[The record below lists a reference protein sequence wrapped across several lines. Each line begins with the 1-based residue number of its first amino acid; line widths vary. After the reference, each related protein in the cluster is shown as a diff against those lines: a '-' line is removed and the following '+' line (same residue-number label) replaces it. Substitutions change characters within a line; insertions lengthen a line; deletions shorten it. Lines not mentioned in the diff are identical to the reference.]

1 MSAPRCGAAH
11 MLLNLE
17 IVVSDTIAEKAVKKR
32 KTRFSTKTIIASWGA
47 WQIRLA
53 LWGGALAVGLAA
65 TLFAKAADY
74 ANEVFHLVLAQGSWL
89 PFILTPAGLMLVSW
103 LTRNWFPGTQ
113 GSGIPQALA
122 ALEAHSRDGLR
133 TKMLSMRIAFG
144 KIFLTLLGLGVGA
157 SIGREGPTVHVGAS
171 IMYALGRRVRFSP
184 HYLEKALIL
193 AGGSAGIAAAF
204 NTPIAGIVFA
214 IEELSRSFEQKTNGI
229 VLTAVIFAGVT
240 AQAVLGNYNYF
251 GVSSASM
258 GDWHDWLAIPLGGV
272 VGGLLGGAF
281 SQILVSGSERL
292 APLRSRYP
300 MWIAA
305 ICGLSIAVIGFTSG
319 GLSYGTGYN
328 EAKDIIHHA
337 AGSEIGIGYPF
348 YKFFATVASYLSG
361 IPGGIFAPSLAAGA
375 GVGADMAHLFPQ
387 ISADVLIMLGMVGYF
402 TGVVQSPITGF
413 IIVME
418 MTDNHSLLLP
428 LMATSFLA
436 NGVSKLVC
444 KKPIYHA
451 LAAAFLPH
459 KKAA

>member
-1 MSAPRCGAAH
+1 M
-11 MLLNLE
+11 
-17 IVVSDTIAEKAVKKR
+17 
-32 KTRFSTKTIIASWGA
+32 
-47 WQIRLA
+47 
-53 LWGGALAVGLAA
+53 
-65 TLFAKAADY
+65 
-74 ANEVFHLVLAQGSWL
+74 
-89 PFILTPAGLMLVSW
+89 ILG
-103 LTRNWFPGTQ
+103 
-113 GSGIPQALA
+113 
-122 ALEAHSRDGLR
+122 
-133 TKMLSMRIAFG
+133 
-144 KIFLTLLGLGVGA
+144 
-157 SIGREGPTVHVGAS
+157 
-171 IMYALGRRVRFSP
+171 
-184 HYLEKALIL
+184 
-193 AGGSAGIAAAF
+193 GGSAGIAAAF

-251 GVSSASM
+251 GVSPASM

-272 VGGLLGGAF
+272 IGGLLGGTF
-281 SQILVSGSERL
+281 SQILISGSERL

-319 GLSYGTGYN
+319 GLTYGTGYN
-328 EAKDIIHHA
+328 EAKEIIHHA
-337 AGSEIGIGYPF
+337 GPEIGIGYPF

-436 NGVSKLVC
+436 NGFPSSFARNRFIMRLRLLFFPTKSQPRNPGY
-444 KKPIYHA
+444 KKRKRPTTTVG
-451 LAAAFLPH
+451 LFLLFGKPVYF
-459 KKAA
+459 KPATNA

>member
-1 MSAPRCGAAH
+1 MSAPHRGAA
-11 MLLNLE
+11 LIFLNPE
-17 IVVSDTIAEKAVKKR
+17 YAVNDTSVEKPNRKRRSRFGLKIA
-32 KTRFSTKTIIASWGA
+32 IASWNA
-47 WQIRLA
+47 WQIRIA

-65 TLFAKAADY
+65 TLFAKAADL
-74 ANEVFHLVLAQGSWL
+74 ANEIFHKVLEQGAWIPL
-89 PFILTPAGLMLVSW
+89 ILTPVGLMGISW

-133 TKMLSMRIAFG
+133 GKMLSLRIAFG

-171 IMYALGRRVRFSP
+171 IMYALGKKVRFSP

-193 AGGSAGIAAAF
+193 GGGSAGIAAAF

-251 GVSSASM
+251 GTSSAIM
-258 GDWHDWLAIPLGGV
+258 VNWQDWLAIPLGGII
-272 VGGLLGGAF
+272 GGFLGGAF
-281 SQILVSGSERL
+281 SQILVSGSEKL

-305 ICGLSIAVIGFTSG
+305 VCGLSIAIVGLSSG
-319 GLSYGTGYN
+319 GLTYGTGYK
-328 EAKDIIHHA
+328 EASDIIHHA
-337 AGSEIGIGYPF
+337 SSDIGFGYPIF
-348 YKFFATVASYLSG
+348 KFFASVASYLSG

-375 GVGADMAHLFPQ
+375 GVGADIAHAFPQ
-387 ISADVLIMLGMVGYF
+387 ISTDVLILLGMVGYF

-418 MTDNHSLLLP
+418 MTDNHSMLLP

-451 LAAAFLPH
+451 LAAAFLPPR
-459 KKAA
+459 KV